1 MRRWLAGSLL
11 VLVLLFGIG
20 VAATGHVSI
29 SIDGSFETPEE
40 TVTVDGEEFTVTQV
54 RRVHPGEAFDVT
66 VSADVRQPYQINVYT
81 LDEQVQDFKR
91 GLGDSQVTFET
102 EFLDPGS
109 YLVAAV
115 AEDGVLAVHPLTVS
129 GYAPEVDAPSTVDE
143 GTPFDVRIQL
153 EELDDTKSVGR
164 VEVVVWNDDTR
175 ERFTA
180 TQVDGDTYEARV
192 EGLSNA
198 TYDVYAVVIA
208 EETVDGEDDVIG
220 LSDPGNLTVREVV
233 ATPTVTPTPTDGGT
247 PATPTRTTPATPTDS
262 SPTPTQ
268 TSTDP
273 PETPTDT
280 ETPTDANGDLITPGG
295 GGETASDD
303 DDGSGFGVLVAFGAL
318 VAIVGGAV
326 YRRRQRG
333 K

>member
-11 VLVLLFGIG
+11 VLLLLFGIS
-20 VAATGHVSI
+20 VTATGHVSI

-54 RRVHPGEAFDVT
+54 RRVHPGEEFDVA

-129 GYAPEVDAPSTVDE
+129 GYAPTVDAPSTVDE
-143 GTPFDVRIQL
+143 ETPFDVTIQL
-153 EELDDTKSVGR
+153 EELDDTKAIGR
-164 VEVVVWNDDTR
+164 VEVVVWNDETR

-180 TQVDGDTYEARV
+180 TQVDGDTYEATV
-192 EGLSNA
+192 DGLANA
-198 TYDVYAVVIA
+198 SYDVYAVVLA
-208 EETVDGEDDVIG
+208 EESVDGEDDVIG

-233 ATPTVTPTPTDGGT
+233 STPTVTPTPTDGGT
-247 PATPTRTTPATPTDS
+247 PTTPTGTTPATPTQT
-262 SPTPTQ
+262 SPTTPTA
-268 TSTDP
+268 TPTDP
-273 PETPTDT
+273 PSTPIDT
-280 ETPTDANGDLITPGG
+280 EKPTDANDDLITPGG
-295 GGETASDD
+295 DEDTASDD
-303 DDGSGFGVLVAFGAL
+303 DDGSGFGVLTVFGAL
-318 VAIVGGAV
+318 VVLVSGLLYARWGE
-326 YRRRQRG
+326 
-333 K
+333 